1 MAILNPALAKTA
13 LRSGRPFIGAFAL
26 SKFAFPL
33 ILLLVALVVFTAT
46 PTSDL
51 TPRYIGAQ
59 AALRGLS
66 PYSDATLRDIQIAYY
81 GAIATEGQDQQRFAY
96 PAYSLFVFTPLTVF
110 PLTVAHALW
119 QLAQL
124 ALVLAAMRRL
134 GTPLVVGALL
144 LIVLKEPVVNLL
156 VGNIALWAAA
166 WIGFGLDA
174 LERKQE
180 CRAGVYFMLACI
192 QPTLTIPLALFM
204 LLTYR
209 KALLTFVVGM
219 GAVGV
224 ASVALW
230 GWWLPDFLA
239 GLRSYTTYV
248 SYMVWLPA
256 LFPPVVVVA
265 LWSLVNGWHTDTPLT
280 RYRYTLAALVLV
292 MPLTG
297 LYHLSLF
304 LLARLPLRWWLVLGA
319 VVWLMTPLPFEI
331 RRFEVLLFAGVVLLY
346 ARHTR

>member
-1 MAILNPALAKTA
+1 MLNPALPKTA
-13 LRSGRPFIGAFAL
+13 LRSGRSFTGTFAL
-26 SKFAFPL
+26 SKLAFPL
-33 ILLLVALVVFTAT
+33 ILVLVALVVFTAT

-51 TPRYIGAQ
+51 TPRYVGAQ
-59 AALRGLS
+59 AALRGQS
-66 PYSDATLRDIQIAYY
+66 PYSEATLRDIQIAYY
-81 GAIATEGQDQQRFAY
+81 GAVATEGQDQQRFAY
-96 PAYSLFVFTPLTVF
+96 PAYSLFIFTPLTVF
-110 PLTVAHALW
+110 PLTVAHTVW

-124 ALVLAAMRRL
+124 ALVLAALRRL

-156 VGNIALWAAA
+156 VGNLALWATA

-180 CRAGVYFMLACI
+180 RRAGVYFMLACI
-192 QPTLTIPLALFM
+192 QPTLTIPLALF
-204 LLTYR
+204 LLLPFR

-219 GAVGV
+219 GAVGI

-230 GWWLPDFLA
+230 GWWIPDFLA

-265 LWSLVNGWHTDTPLT
+265 LWSLVNGWRTDTPLT
-280 RYRYTLAALVLV
+280 RYRYTLSALVLV

-304 LLARLPLRWWLVLGA
+304 LLARLPLRWWLVVGA
-319 VVWLMTPLPFEI
+319 VIWLATPLPFEA
-331 RRFEVLLFAGVVLLY
+331 RRFEVVLFAATVLIF
-346 ARHTR
+346 TRLHR